1 MKHLKSLKVIP
12 LGGVGEFGMN
22 MMLFEYEH
30 HVVIVDVGLMFPD
43 DDLPGV
49 DVVIP
54 DFSYLRHASRKVHGI
69 FLTHGHL
76 DHIGGVPY
84 LLREMNV
91 PVYGMP
97 MTLGFLGDRL
107 KEHRQA
113 LRQAVVVDDEMETPT
128 LQLIPIQPDVPV
140 TLGPFSIEAI
150 PVTHSIAD
158 SVAYAIRTP
167 VGCVIHTGD
176 FKIDPTP
183 VRGAGFDATR
193 FIEYGQEGVL
203 ALFSDSTNSER
214 TGHCGSERVI
224 GETLD
229 RLIPEMEGRVLIAT
243 FSSHLHRMDQIAQ
256 IAARHGRKLFL
267 SGKSLSDALRIGRET
282 GYEALSPNQVLPLQA
297 LSQTPDREVLII
309 TTGSQG
315 EPTSALFKAAM
326 DDHKQ
331 LNLKQGD
338 TVILSARVI
347 PGNEGNV
354 TRMINQILRRGARV
368 VQERG
373 VHVSG
378 HAHRDEQK
386 QMIEWVRPRYFIP
399 VHGDYRQLL
408 GHAEVAAQTGLP
420 AEQIRVI
427 ENGATLLFT
436 PDGCELGKPVP
447 AARVYIDGKEGIE
460 APTLADRRYL
470 ASEGMLVVTL
480 SISKMQLRAGP
491 TFLSRGFVPNDPE
504 LPLWKEMASVIEQL
518 FAAMEAQ
525 QTPEDPTPD
534 SEVISTQV
542 KKTLKKWIS
551 KKMHRYPLIL
561 PNIRVIESD
570 LPAATGSLCPSP

>member
-1 MKHLKSLKVIP
+1 MKHPKHLKVIP

-54 DFSYLRHASRKVHGI
+54 DFSYLRHASRKVHGV

-76 DHIGGVPY
+76 DHIGAVPH

-91 PVYGMP
+91 PVYGTP
-97 MTLGFLGDRL
+97 LTLGFLSDRL
-107 KEHRQA
+107 KAHRQA
-113 LRQAVVVDDEMETPT
+113 LAQRRTVDDEVPAPAV
-128 LQLIPIQPDVPV
+128 QLIPMQSNETV

-183 VRGAGFDATR
+183 VRGTGFDATR

-214 TGHCGSERVI
+214 AGHCGSERVI
-224 GETLD
+224 GETLE

-282 GYEALSPNQVLPLQA
+282 GYSALSPDQVFPLQA
-297 LSQTPDREVLII
+297 LQQTPDREVLII

-315 EPTSALFKAAM
+315 EPTSALVKAALGE
-326 DDHKQ
+326 HKQ
-331 LNLKQGD
+331 LNLKSGD

-347 PGNEGNV
+347 PGNEANV
-354 TRMINQILRRGARV
+354 TRMINRMLRRGARV

-386 QMIEWVRPRYFIP
+386 QMIEWVRPRYFVP

-408 GHAEVAAQTGLP
+408 GHADVAAQTGLP
-420 AEQIRVI
+420 AERIRVI
-427 ENGATLLFT
+427 ENGAILQFT
-436 PDGCELGKPVP
+436 PDGCELGKPIP
-447 AARVYIDGKEGIE
+447 AAKVYIDGKDGIE

-480 SISKMQLRAGP
+480 TASKMQICAGP

-504 LPLWKEMASVIEQL
+504 LPLWKELTSVIEQL
-518 FAAMEAQ
+518 FETMGAQ
-525 QTPEDPTPD
+525 QTPEDPAPD
-534 SEVISTQV
+534 SEVIAAQV

-561 PNIRVIESD
+561 PNIRVI
-570 LPAATGSLCPSP
+570 